1 MPEVL
6 INTLQQFDSIGL
18 SEMERVKL
26 LRRTDKKYLM
36 HRDKLEDFLL
46 SLSPYYFMLEHVG
59 KRVMHY
65 ETQYY
70 DTKDLDLY
78 NLHLH
83 GHGRRW
89 KVRKRHYTDSDV
101 LFFELKTRTNKGKTE
116 KQRVNSTNYSNEF
129 AENETDLLKDELP
142 FESSQLIETLSTGY
156 DRITL
161 VNKTINERITIDTAL
176 TFTGNHGSADM
187 SNLVIVEVKQ
197 GDKSLS
203 PALKAL
209 RELRQKPGGIS
220 KYCLGLIST
229 IPELPSNRFKPM
241 LLKIQKLIQPPNYAQ
256 STV

>member
-1 MPEVL
+1 MSEIPSHL
-6 INTLQQFDSIGL
+6 LQQFEPIGL
-18 SEMERVKL
+18 QNMERVKL
-26 LRRTDKKYLM
+26 LHRTDKKYLM
-36 HRDKLEDFLL
+36 HRNSLENFLL
-46 SLSPYYFMLEHVG
+46 SLAPHYYMLEHIG

-116 KQRVNSTNYSNEF
+116 KQRVDSTHDSSGFSPNE
-129 AENETDLLKDELP
+129 ADLLKDELP
-142 FESSQLIETLSTGY
+142 FQPNQLVETLSTGY

-161 VNKTINERITIDTAL
+161 VNKTIEERITIDTAL
-176 TFTGNHGSADM
+176 SFSGSHGKADM

-197 GDKSLS
+197 GGKSLS

-229 IPELPSNRFKPM
+229 MPNLPNNRFKPM
-241 LLKIQKLIQPPNYAQ
+241 LLKIQKLIQPP
-256 STV
+256 VHV